1 MRNRRLIVL
10 VLACALFAVACS
22 SGPSR
27 PDLPLPTTTT
37 TTEPPP
43 PGETVVA
50 IRNGAF
56 RPSNL
61 KVDLAEIQVVRWVH
75 EDRERFEYILSQAD
89 GLWEPVTLNRGD
101 EFSFDFSTLEPG
113 LYRYTAQLGN
123 SFLPGII
130 DSRPEQ

>member
-1 MRNRRLIVL
+1 MRFRKFFTFVMVTAL
-10 VLACALFAVACS
+10 VGAACS
-22 SGPSR
+22 SGPSS

-56 RPSNL
+56 KPSNL
-61 KVDLAEIQVVRWVH
+61 KIDLDEVQIVRWVH
-75 EDRERFEYILSQAD
+75 EDRERFEYVLTSAD
-89 GLWEPVTLNRGD
+89 EIWEPLTLAKGD
-101 EFSFDFSTLEPG
+101 EFSFDFSGLEPG

-123 SFLPGII
+123 SFLPGIV